1 MKFKKI
7 FDLVNRTMHLVN
19 GIDRE
24 HHQELTKN
32 SEPVKTFFMDAF
44 KKELIQQW

>member
-24 HHQELTKN
+24 HFQDLK
-32 SEPVKTFFMDAF
+32 KTAN
-44 KKELIQQW
+44 Q